1 MTTGARR
8 AEHNP
13 SRPRLVPATNLPA
26 DAPAMLKDIDERLG
40 ELYESVWPELS
51 GRNLAGKHTRLRERR
66 SSRREAWVLVG
77 RCLMR
82 RFDRR
87 TWRCGRPRF
96 DADDTI
102 EAPAIADMMA
112 ETGLSRDRVKR
123 GLREWKEA
131 GYFVYHRVCME
142 YVDGNGFCGLPS
154 VRVATPLL
162 LRRLRITKAKQD
174 ANRRQA
180 HAVWKAKRAP
190 AASPTGMQKVRREI
204 KRTIGGSKGYQAPPP
219 APPPPR
225 VEPGLEA
232 QLARMAAF
240 YGEPPPE
247 KP

>member
-1 MTTGARR
+1 MTEGARR
-8 AEHNP
+8 TEHDP
-13 SRPRLVPATNLPA
+13 ARPRLVPATNLP
-26 DAPAMLKDIDERLG
+26 DNAPAMLKDIDARLA
-40 ELYESVWPELS
+40 ELYDNVWPELS
-51 GRNLAGKHTRLRERR
+51 GRNVAGKYSNLRERR

-82 RFDRR
+82 RLDRR

-96 DADDTI
+96 DAGDTI

-112 ETGLSRDRVKR
+112 ETNLSRDRVKR
-123 GLREWKEA
+123 SLRDWKEA
-131 GYFVYHRVCME
+131 GYLVSHRVVME

-162 LRRLRITKAKQD
+162 MRRLRITKAKQES
-174 ANRRQA
+174 NRRQA
-180 HAVWKAKRAP
+180 RAVWKAKRAP

-219 APPPPR
+219 APPRPA
-225 VEPGLEA
+225 LEAGRDA
-232 QLARMAAF
+232 QLARLAKL
-240 YGEPPPE
+240 YGEPPE